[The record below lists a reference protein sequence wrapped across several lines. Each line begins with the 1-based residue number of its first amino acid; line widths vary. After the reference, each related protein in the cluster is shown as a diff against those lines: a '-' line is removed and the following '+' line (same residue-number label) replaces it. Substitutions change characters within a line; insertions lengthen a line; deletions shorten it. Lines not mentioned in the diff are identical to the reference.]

1 MTFMRD
7 IGLFNTEPIEVG
19 GQKVSPR
26 ALLLKLLSNQPP
38 ETQKAPDFRGH
49 MMVVVKGE
57 QGGKRVENTITE
69 YATERL
75 TLEMQKKGIF
85 SSYRTGLYAAIAT
98 LMIGRGQ
105 VKRRGHCTP
114 RNASLPGSSSRRQ
127 QRRVLGLM

>member
-1 MTFMRD
+1 MRIVVSGGAGAMAWPSEIYLLEQPD
-7 IGLFNTEPIEVG
+7 VAEIVVADMSEAIVGKRIE
-19 GQKVSPR
+19 Q
-26 ALLLKLLSNQPP
+26 L
-38 ETQKAPDFRGH
+38 
-49 MMVVVKGE
+49 
-57 QGGKRVENTITE
+57 GGKRVENTITE